1 MPINA
6 QRFMENFTRIGTIGR
21 QPDGGITRLAFSEP
35 YFEAARELVRILSQE
50 TGCQVYRDFTGSIHA
65 VRPGSCGD
73 LPQIVMGSHLDTVP
87 DGGMYD
93 GLTGIMAGVELMKA
107 AGVRGIPV
115 AICVGGNSIPVAEV
129 AVTLML
135 SVLRNVVPMAERMK
149 QGQWAREQFSPRS
162 YLLHGKTVGL
172 IGIGNIA
179 KKVAAIVR
187 GGFDCTVLY
196 YDIFRLTEA
205 EEQDLGVTYVDLDTL
220 MSQSDIVSVH
230 VPLLDSTAGMIDREK
245 LERMKPTACIINT
258 SRGGVIQEDDLI
270 QVLQEGRI
278 LGAGLDTFAHEPLPQ
293 ESPLLQMDCVVTTP
307 HCGGNTIDNDGNMA
321 AICMQN
327 IVQYDTSGDDC
338 MRSIVNRSLLA

>member
-1 MPINA
+1 MPSRISSKRKRVGSPMKKIALYGSFTPNMISKL
-6 QRFMENFTRIGTIGR
+6 RENCPQGFQTYQVPAGS
-21 QPDGGITRLAFSEP
+21 D
-35 YFEAARELVRILSQE
+35 LSQLA
-50 TGCQVYRDFTGSIHA
+50 QADYMVNRGS
-65 VRPGSCGD
+65 VVDES
-73 LPQIVMGSHLDTVP
+73 VMAAAPALRLIQKWGV
-87 DGGMYD
+87 GYD
-93 GLTGIMAGVELMKA
+93 KIDVKA